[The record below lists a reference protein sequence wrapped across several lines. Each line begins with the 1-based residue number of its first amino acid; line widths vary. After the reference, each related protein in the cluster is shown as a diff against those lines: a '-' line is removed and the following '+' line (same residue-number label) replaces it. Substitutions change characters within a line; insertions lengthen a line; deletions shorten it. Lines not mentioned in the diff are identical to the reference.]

1 MSAPPKE
8 DQMRQPTEESRVEE
22 TTPQPTVEPPTSLP
36 NNEDEFYII
45 ENLQFD
51 SNESDNDSS
60 LGEDTPHS
68 STTSLNSTVT
78 AFRDILG
85 RRYHAFDDVNYW
97 LPNDDEEI
105 NRLDLQHLVCR
116 ITLNGDLYLAPIPK
130 DLHRAIDIGTGTGKW
145 AVEFAEAHPSC
156 QVIGTDISPI
166 QETVIPENC
175 SFVVDN
181 FEEPWVFN
189 EPFDYIHSRMLTLG
203 MFNCPSPMSAAN
215 CDI

>member
-1 MSAPPKE
+1 MSVVPKE
-8 DQMRQPTEESRVEE
+8 DSVEKPIEESKSEE
-22 TTPQPTVEPPTSLP
+22 TAHLTQAGDSAMTP
-36 NNEDEFYII
+36 NEVHHHDDGFYMIDNLHVDSTEF
-45 ENLQFD
+45 E
-51 SNESDNDSS
+51 NDSS
-60 LGEDTPHS
+60 LGEDILSS
-68 STTSLNSTVT
+68 STTSLNSAVT

-116 ITLNGDLYLAPIPK
+116 ITLNGGLYLAPIPK
-130 DLHRAIDIGTGTGKW
+130 DLHRAIDVGTGTGRW

-156 QVIGTDISPI
+156 QVIGTDLSPI
-166 QETVIPENC
+166 QPTTVPENC
-175 SFVVDN
+175 SFLVDN

-203 MFNCPSPMSAAN
+203 
-215 CDI
+215 